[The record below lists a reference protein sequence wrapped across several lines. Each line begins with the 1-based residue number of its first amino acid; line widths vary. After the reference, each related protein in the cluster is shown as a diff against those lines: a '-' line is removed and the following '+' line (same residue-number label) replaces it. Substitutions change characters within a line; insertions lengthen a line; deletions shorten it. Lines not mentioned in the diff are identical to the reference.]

1 MFQNDTMRIIWAF
14 HKAEPVGGAVGPKS
28 LPQHG
33 SGFRGTQSLYLVQR
47 ADQDIPGPEET
58 ARVWELRNPA
68 VEPPAPG
75 ETLYWCRVFRIPAIT
90 RKHHLIRVCSLLRV
104 FTHMFIQTLF
114 AVSFKRSVNS
124 LSECLTKETLSW
136 VLFFRER
143 AVMYFLVENGQLVTE
158 AHLEI
163 ALVRE

>member
-1 MFQNDTMRIIWAF
+1 MRIIWAF
-14 HKAEPVGGAVGPKS
+14 HKSEPVGGAVGPKS

-33 SGFRGTQSLYLVQR
+33 PGSRGSQSLYLVQR

-90 RKHHLIRVCSLLRV
+90 RKHHLIRVRINNIIAYKSN
-104 FTHMFIQTLF
+104 H
-114 AVSFKRSVNS
+114 
-124 LSECLTKETLSW
+124 
-136 VLFFRER
+136 RE
-143 AVMYFLVENGQLVTE
+143 Y
-158 AHLEI
+158 I
-163 ALVRE
+163 Y